1 MSKGKKSAINPVRTE
16 NFPEWYQQ
24 VVKEAKLAEN
34 SMTRGSMI
42 IMPYGQAIWENIQSY
57 LDKEFKRTGH
67 KNVYFPLLIPLSLLE
82 KEAEHVEGFA
92 KECAVVTH
100 RRLVQTDEGGLEPD
114 GKLNEPYVIRPTS
127 EMVIG
132 EAFSRWVNSHRDLP
146 VLINQWANVMRWEMR
161 PRVFL
166 RTAEF
171 LWQEGHTVHATKEEA
186 QEETFQMLDIYQRF
200 MEEVLAMPVIKG
212 QKSESEKFPG
222 ADDTYTV
229 EAMMQ
234 DGKALQAGTSHF
246 LGQNFAK
253 AQNIKFLN
261 NNNEEVHAW
270 TTSWG
275 VSTRMI
281 GGMIMSH
288 GDDDGLIT
296 PPRIAPYHISIIPM
310 AKNDDQKATV
320 FPFCEKIKEQ
330 LEAQTF
336 FGAPVRVELDLS
348 DHKSVD
354 KKWRAIKQGSPLI
367 AEIGARDI
375 EKNSVFL
382 ATRTDMSKEGVPVEE
397 LISSIVSRLEKTQE
411 TLFNNAL
418 TRMKENTHTVNS
430 LDEFKELFSADDE
443 SNTIHP
449 FAYAFVDDNEETLKM
464 LKEYKTSIRCYPMDD
479 KLDTSETGTCIFSGK
494 EGCKRAVIARSY

>member
-1 MSKGKKSAINPVRTE
+1 MAKKSAITPIRSE

-34 SMTRGSMI
+34 SLTRGSMI

-57 LDKEFKRTGH
+57 LDGEFKRTGH

-100 RRLVQTDEGGLEPD
+100 RRLVQSDEGGLVPD

-132 EAFSRWVNSHRDLP
+132 EAFSRWVQSHRDLP
-146 VLINQWANVMRWEMR
+146 ILINQWANVMRWEMR

-171 LWQEGHTVHATKEEA
+171 LWQEGHTVHATAEDA
-186 QEETFQMLDIYQRF
+186 LEETLKMHDVYQDF
-200 MEEVLAMPVIKG
+200 MEKVLAMPVIKG
-212 QKSESEKFPG
+212 EKSESEKFPG
-222 ADDTYTV
+222 AESTYTV

-246 LGQNFAK
+246 LGQNFSK

-261 NNNEEVHAW
+261 NNNEEVFAW

-288 GDDDGLIT
+288 ADDDGMVT
-296 PPRIAPYHISIIPM
+296 PPRIAPFHISIIPM
-310 AKNDDQKATV
+310 AKNDEQKEVV
-320 FPFCEKIKEQ
+320 FEYCQKLKSELEQ
-330 LEAQTF
+330 VQF
-336 FGAPVRVELDLS
+336 FGASVRVELDLS
-348 DHKSVD
+348 GHKSVD

-367 AEIGARDI
+367 AEIGPRDI
-375 EKNSVFL
+375 EKDSVFL
-382 ATRTDMSKEGVPVEE
+382 VTRTDMSKASVSANE
-397 LISSIVSRLEKTQE
+397 LKETIATRLENIQKE
-411 TLFNNAL
+411 LYDRAL
-418 TRMKENTHTVNS
+418 ERLTKNIHLIEGR
-430 LDEFKELFSADDE
+430 DEFEKLFAHDDE
-443 SNTIHP
+443 SNTYHP
-449 FAYAFVDDNEETLKM
+449 FAYAFVDDNEKTLAI
-464 LKEYKTSIRCYPMDD
+464 LKQYKTSIRCYPMDD
-479 KLDTSETGTCIFSGK
+479 KLDTSATGTCIFSGK
-494 EGCKRAVIARSY
+494 EGVRRAILARSY

>member
-1 MSKGKKSAINPVRTE
+1 MAKKSAINPVRSE

-42 IMPYGQAIWENIQSY
+42 IMPYGQAIWENIQSH

-100 RRLVQTDEGGLEPD
+100 RRLVQADEGGLVPD

-132 EAFSRWVNSHRDLP
+132 EAFSRWVQSHRDLP
-146 VLINQWANVMRWEMR
+146 ILINQWANVMRWEMR

-166 RTAEF
+166 RTSEF
-171 LWQEGHTVHATKEEA
+171 LWQEGHTVHATAEDAKEE
-186 QEETFQMLDIYQRF
+186 TLKMHDVYQDF
-200 MEEVLAMPVIKG
+200 MESVLAMPVIKG
-212 QKSESEKFPG
+212 EKSESEKFPG
-222 ADDTYTV
+222 AVSTYTV

-246 LGQNFAK
+246 LGQNFSK

-261 NNNEEVHAW
+261 NNNEEVYAW

-288 GDDDGLIT
+288 ADDDGMVT
-296 PPRIAPYHISIIPM
+296 PPRIAPYHISIVPM
-310 AKNDDQKATV
+310 AKNDEQKEVV
-320 FPFCEKIKEQ
+320 FPYCEKLKDELEQ
-330 LEAQTF
+330 LHF
-336 FGAPVRVELDLS
+336 FGAPIRVELDLS
-348 DHKSVD
+348 GHKSVD

-367 AEIGARDI
+367 AEIGPRDI
-375 EKNSVFL
+375 QKDSVFL
-382 ATRTDMSKEGVPVEE
+382 ATRTDMSKTSVSAQE
-397 LISSIVSRLEKTQE
+397 LKDSIVDRLEAIQKD
-411 TLFNNAL
+411 LYDRAL
-418 TRMKENTHTVNS
+418 ERLQKNTHTIDS
-430 LDEFKELFSADDE
+430 REDFEKLFAHDDE
-443 SNTIHP
+443 SSTNHP
-449 FAYAFVDDNEETLKM
+449 FAYAFVDDNEKTLETLKQF
-464 LKEYKTSIRCYPMDD
+464 KTSIRCYPMDD
-479 KLDTSETGTCIFSGK
+479 KLDTTQTGTCIFSGK
-494 EGCKRAVIARSY
+494 EGVKRAVIARSY